1 MCGMNGQTTNNDMYA
16 WTAGLDGG
24 RKVLG
29 AARLGSTRRTGTAR
43 RGQAA
48 RHAAA
53 ARRGLAAAQK
63 FKTQNLAAH

>member
-29 AARLGSTRRTGTAR
+29 VARLDSAHGHGSARLGTRPLHGAGKRPLKNSKRKIWPHTE
-43 RGQAA
+43 
-48 RHAAA
+48 
-53 ARRGLAAAQK
+53 K
-63 FKTQNLAAH
+63 KI

>member
-48 RHAAA
+48 A